1 MATKENKLIQLFYPN
16 VQWKLGQEDC
26 LDRAERCVVIAEEFA
41 IGFAEWYLN
50 LWHTDDDSSFNDNS
64 PQELLEIYKKTL

>member
-26 LDRAERCVVIAEEFA
+26 LDRAERCVEIADEFA
-41 IGFAEWYLN
+41 IGFGEYL
-50 LWHTDDDSSFNDNS
+50 DSLTAQDMGILSIK
-64 PQELLEIYKKTL
+64 ELLEIYKKTL